1 MKSTRRMRAG
11 KAALFCAVASAV
23 GLLFCSQCSPFYP
36 INVWGDA
43 NCLLTVGRVMREGGV
58 LYRDIYEQK
67 GPTLYLLHA
76 LAACISDR
84 SFLGVYLL
92 EIVAWGAALFS
103 AWRIAERKDSEP
115 VIPTL
120 PFVALMAACV
130 LTGAAFSRGDSAE
143 EFCLPLF
150 VWTMDIALAE
160 YGRAQGPMRPSRLMA
175 CGLMAGLVATIKYTL
190 LGLYIGLCVCEGV
203 AAWKEGGLARAVKH
217 AGAFLCGMLMPV
229 LAWAVY
235 FAAQGA
241 LGDAVQAYLIHNIF
255 LYGAGE
261 EMTWREA
268 LRLLRDNALWAVPA
282 AAGLAAFCLYRDKT
296 PAAKLCVLAMAGGQ
310 MITVFLLGRVWPYS
324 PMAMAPFAVLAV
336 PAARRAAGAVIRL
349 GRGNRRQTT
358 PRRTAAG
365 PVRGAASAGIC
376 LLAAAVAWQ
385 MTPNAFLRGQKLD
398 DLAQGRLAGY
408 IEEGATLLQYNH
420 LDDGLYLTS
429 GALPQ
434 QKYFVRLN
442 VALDEMDQELDRY
455 VREGIPDY
463 VLVTW
468 NELPQ
473 EFDRYERI
481 AEDAGYDDSNRINK
495 MFYLYRRKSE

>member
-1 MKSTRRMRAG
+1 
-11 KAALFCAVASAV
+11 
-23 GLLFCSQCSPFYP
+23 
-36 INVWGDA
+36 
-43 NCLLTVGRVMREGGV
+43 
-58 LYRDIYEQK
+58 
-67 GPTLYLLHA
+67 
-76 LAACISDR
+76 
-84 SFLGVYLL
+84 
-92 EIVAWGAALFS
+92 
-103 AWRIAERKDSEP
+103 
-115 VIPTL
+115 
-120 PFVALMAACV
+120 
-130 LTGAAFSRGDSAE
+130 
-143 EFCLPLF
+143 
-150 VWTMDIALAE
+150 
-160 YGRAQGPMRPSRLMA
+160 
-175 CGLMAGLVATIKYTL
+175 
-190 LGLYIGLCVCEGV
+190 
-203 AAWKEGGLARAVKH
+203 
-217 AGAFLCGMLMPV
+217 
-229 LAWAVY
+229 
-235 FAAQGA
+235 
-241 LGDAVQAYLIHNIF
+241 
-255 LYGAGE
+255 
-261 EMTWREA
+261 
-268 LRLLRDNALWAVPA
+268 
-282 AAGLAAFCLYRDKT
+282 
-296 PAAKLCVLAMAGGQ
+296 

>member
-1 MKSTRRMRAG
+1 
-11 KAALFCAVASAV
+11 
-23 GLLFCSQCSPFYP
+23 
-36 INVWGDA
+36 
-43 NCLLTVGRVMREGGV
+43 
-58 LYRDIYEQK
+58 
-67 GPTLYLLHA
+67 
-76 LAACISDR
+76 
-84 SFLGVYLL
+84 
-92 EIVAWGAALFS
+92 
-103 AWRIAERKDSEP
+103 
-115 VIPTL
+115 
-120 PFVALMAACV
+120 
-130 LTGAAFSRGDSAE
+130 
-143 EFCLPLF
+143 
-150 VWTMDIALAE
+150 
-160 YGRAQGPMRPSRLMA
+160 
-175 CGLMAGLVATIKYTL
+175 
-190 LGLYIGLCVCEGV
+190 
-203 AAWKEGGLARAVKH
+203 
-217 AGAFLCGMLMPV
+217 
-229 LAWAVY
+229 
-235 FAAQGA
+235 
-241 LGDAVQAYLIHNIF
+241 
-255 LYGAGE
+255 
-261 EMTWREA
+261 
-268 LRLLRDNALWAVPA
+268 
-282 AAGLAAFCLYRDKT
+282 
-296 PAAKLCVLAMAGGQ
+296 

-349 GRGNRRQTT
+349 GRGNRRQTA
-358 PRRTAAG
+358 PRRTALG